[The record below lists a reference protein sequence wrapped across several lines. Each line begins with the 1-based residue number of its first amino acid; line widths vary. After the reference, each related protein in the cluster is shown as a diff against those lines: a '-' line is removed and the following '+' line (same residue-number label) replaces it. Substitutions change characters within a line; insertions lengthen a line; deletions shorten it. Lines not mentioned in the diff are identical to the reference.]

1 MNIAERSRA
10 EYMKLRRISKKTF
23 SVVVEREKMERFEQK
38 LRAEGKTKAE
48 WLNAKIDE
56 ELSK

>member
-1 MNIAERSRA
+1 
-10 EYMKLRRISKKTF
+10 MKLRRISKKTF
-23 SVVVEREKMERFEQK
+23 SVVVEREKMERFEKK